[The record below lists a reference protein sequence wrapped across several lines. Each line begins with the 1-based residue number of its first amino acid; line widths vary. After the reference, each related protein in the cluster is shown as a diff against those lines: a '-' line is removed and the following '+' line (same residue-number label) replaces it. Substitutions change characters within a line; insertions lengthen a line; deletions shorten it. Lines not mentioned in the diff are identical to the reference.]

1 MRVQGQSFN
10 YFRAQE
16 TALRLLDKF
25 GAAGEIW
32 RDVPGGG
39 PVYDPG
45 EPTIQKT
52 PCRLAVLKFDNKD
65 IDGTLIKATDKKVYI
80 AAKVLAIVPAT
91 TDKLMIGAHHRSC
104 HAAQSGR
111 YRRVFRS
118 SGKGMK
124 TTSSKASAQHN
135 QWHRKPPICTAL

>member
-91 TDKLMIGAHHRSC
+91 TDKLMIGGLSHTIV
-104 HAAQSGR
+104 
-111 YRRVFRS
+111 RVMPLNPAGIDVYFEVQAR
-118 SGKGMK
+118 
-124 TTSSKASAQHN
+124 A
-135 QWHRKPPICTAL
+135 